1 MKDSPPSS
9 DVSTL
14 RSLAE
19 LRLAQGVAA
28 QAHDKISHENLLHE
42 LEVHQIELE
51 MQNEAL
57 RQSQVELEHSRERY
71 MDFYD
76 FSPIGYITLDEIGLI
91 AELNL
96 TGAAMLGLERNKI
109 RFQRFTVFVTPEYQ
123 EHWYRSFQTALA
135 AEEVISCELSLQ
147 RQDGSRFFA
156 KIDSLRLN
164 KRGESP
170 LVRLV
175 LTDITE
181 RIKSEEEIRKLAFY
195 DGLTL
200 LPNRRLL
207 SERLIQAMATSKR
220 SGRFGALLFLDL
232 DNFKPLNDEHGHNM
246 GDLLLIEV
254 ARRITSCVRVMDT
267 VARFGGDEF
276 VILLTELDTDHA
288 VSTAQAGQVAEKIRT
303 LLAEP
308 YQLES
313 TSDKAG
319 AGMVEH
325 RCTSSI
331 GIVLFFNH
339 EARQDNI
346 IKWADMAM
354 YRAKA
359 GGRNRI
365 RFYESQSE
373 VCQITQNLALCD
385 S

>member
-1 MKDSPPSS
+1 MNADFLSF
-9 DVSTL
+9 DVDAL

-19 LRLAQGVAA
+19 VKLAQRGDVQA
-28 QAHDKISHENLLHE
+28 QAKMTAENLLHE

-57 RQSQVELEHSRERY
+57 RQSQFELEKSRDRY

-91 AELNL
+91 TELNL
-96 TGAAMLGLERNKI
+96 TGASMLGMERNKI
-109 RFQRFTVFVTPEYQ
+109 RHQRFSAFVTPEYQ
-123 EHWYRSFQTALA
+123 DHWYRNFQTALA
-135 AEEVISCELSLQ
+135 SEEVNSCELSLQ

-156 KIDSLRLN
+156 RIDSLRLN
-164 KRGESP
+164 IKGESP
-170 LVRLV
+170 TVRLV

-207 SERLIQAMATSKR
+207 NERLIQAMATSKR
-220 SGRFGALLFLDL
+220 SGRYGALLFLDL

-254 ARRITSCVRVMDT
+254 ARRITSCVREMDT

-276 VILLTELDTDHA
+276 VILLSELDTDEV
-288 VSTAQAGQVAEKIRT
+288 VSITQAGQVAEKIRM
-303 LLAEP
+303 LMAEP
-308 YQLES
+308 YHLE
-313 TSDKAG
+313 TPSDRAG
-319 AGMVEH
+319 LVEH

-339 EARQDNI
+339 EASQDNI

-354 YRAKA
+354 YQAKA
-359 GGRNRI
+359 GGRNLI
-365 RFYESQSE
+365 RFYESQSD
-373 VCQITQNLALCD
+373 VCIINQ
-385 S
+385 

>member
-1 MKDSPPSS
+1 MKNDPYTD
-9 DVSTL
+9 DVQTL

-19 LRLAQGVAA
+19 ARLAQGVDCEA
-28 QAHDKISHENLLHE
+28 QAGISTGNLLHE

-57 RQSQVELEHSRERY
+57 RQSQLELEKSRDRY

-76 FSPIGYITLDEIGLI
+76 FSPIGYLTIDENGLI
-91 AELNL
+91 TELNL
-96 TGAAMLGLERNKI
+96 TGSAMLGIARNKI
-109 RFQRFTVFVTPEYQ
+109 RYQRFSAFVTPEYQ
-123 EHWYRSFQTALA
+123 EHWHRNFQSALA
-135 AEEVISCELSLQ
+135 SEEVISCELSLQ

-156 KIDSLRLN
+156 RIDSLRLN

-170 LVRLV
+170 AVRLV

-195 DGLTL
+195 DSLTQ

-207 SERLIQAMATSKR
+207 YEHLIQAMATSKR
-220 SGRFGALLFLDL
+220 SGRYGALLFLDL
-232 DNFKPLNDEHGHNM
+232 DNFKPLNDEYGHNM

-254 ARRITSCVRVMDT
+254 ARRITSCVREMDT

-276 VILLTELDTDHA
+276 VILLSELDTDEA
-288 VSTAQAGQVAEKIRT
+288 VSITQAGQVAEKIRT

-308 YQLES
+308 YLLEGP
-313 TSDKAG
+313 SDKPG
-319 AGMVEH
+319 PVEH

-339 EARQDNI
+339 EAGQDNL

-354 YRAKA
+354 YQAKA
-359 GGRNRI
+359 GGRNLI
-365 RFYESQSE
+365 RFYESQRD
-373 VCQITQNLALCD
+373 VCLLN
-385 S
+385 

>member
-1 MKDSPPSS
+1 MKADFLSS
-9 DVSTL
+9 DVGTL

-19 LRLAQGVAA
+19 QRLMLRRNVQA
-28 QAHDKISHENLLHE
+28 QAKMTAENLLHE

-57 RQSQVELEHSRERY
+57 RQSQLELEKSRDRY

-91 AELNL
+91 TELNL
-96 TGAAMLGLERNKI
+96 TGAAMLGIERSKI
-109 RFQRFTVFVTPEYQ
+109 RHQRFSAFVTPEYQ
-123 EHWYRSFQTALA
+123 DHWYRNFQIALA
-135 AEEVISCELSLQ
+135 SEEVNSCELSLQ

-156 KIDSLRLN
+156 RIDSLRLN
-164 KRGESP
+164 IKGELP
-170 LVRLV
+170 TVRLV

-181 RIKSEEEIRKLAFY
+181 RIKSEDEIRKLAFY
-195 DGLTL
+195 DGLTQ

-207 SERLIQAMATSKR
+207 NERLIQAMATSKR
-220 SGRFGALLFLDL
+220 SGRYGALLFLDL

-254 ARRITSCVRVMDT
+254 ARRITACVREMDT

-276 VILLTELDTDHA
+276 VILLSELDTDEA
-288 VSTAQAGQVAEKIRT
+288 VSITQAGQVAEKIRT

-308 YQLES
+308 YILERP
-313 TSDKAG
+313 SDKAG
-319 AGMVEH
+319 VVEH

-339 EARQDNI
+339 EAGQDNI

-354 YRAKA
+354 YQAKA
-359 GGRNRI
+359 GGRNLI
-365 RFYESQSE
+365 HFYESQSD
-373 VCQITQNLALCD
+373 VCLLNK
-385 S
+385 

>member
-1 MKDSPPSS
+1 MKGESHSVDIQ
-9 DVSTL
+9 TL
-14 RSLAE
+14 RSMAE
-19 LRLAQGVAA
+19 AKLAQRVDSFA
-28 QAHDKISHENLLHE
+28 QAKISTENLLHE

-57 RQSQVELEHSRERY
+57 RQSQIELEKSRDRY

-76 FSPIGYITLDEIGLI
+76 FSPIGYLTLDEIGLI
-91 AELNL
+91 TELNL
-96 TGAAMLGLERNKI
+96 TGAAMLGMERNKI
-109 RFQRFTVFVTPEYQ
+109 RYQRFSAFVTPEYQ
-123 EHWYRSFQTALA
+123 DHWYRNFQTALVT
-135 AEEVISCELSLQ
+135 EEVISCELSLQ

-156 KIDSLRLN
+156 RIDSLRLN
-164 KRGESP
+164 TKGESP
-170 LVRLV
+170 TVRLV

-207 SERLIQAMATSKR
+207 NERLIQAMATSKR
-220 SGRFGALLFLDL
+220 SGRYGALLFLDL

-254 ARRITSCVRVMDT
+254 ARRITSCVREMDT

-276 VILLTELDTDHA
+276 VILLSELDTDEA
-288 VSTAQAGQVAEKIRT
+288 VSITQAGQVAEKIRT

-308 YQLES
+308 YLLEGP
-313 TSDKAG
+313 SDKPG
-319 AGMVEH
+319 PVEH

-339 EARQDNI
+339 EAGQDNL
-346 IKWADMAM
+346 IKWADIAM
-354 YRAKA
+354 YQAKA
-359 GGRNRI
+359 GGRNLI
-365 RFYESQSE
+365 RFYESQRD
-373 VCQITQNLALCD
+373 VCLLN
-385 S
+385 

>member
-1 MKDSPPSS
+1 MKAESYST
-9 DVSTL
+9 DVESL
-14 RSLAE
+14 RRQAE
-19 LRLAQGVAA
+19 ARLAQGVE
-28 QAHDKISHENLLHE
+28 AHAGVSSENLLHE

-57 RQSQVELEHSRERY
+57 RQSQFELEKSRDRY

-91 AELNL
+91 TELNL
-96 TGAAMLGLERNKI
+96 TGAAMLGMERNKI
-109 RFQRFTVFVTPEYQ
+109 RYQRFSAFVTPEYQ
-123 EHWYRSFQTALA
+123 DHWYRNFQTALVT
-135 AEEVISCELSLQ
+135 EEVISCELSLQ
-147 RQDGSRFFA
+147 RQDGNRFFA
-156 KIDSLRLN
+156 RIDSLRLN
-164 KRGESP
+164 TKGESP
-170 LVRLV
+170 TVRLV

-207 SERLIQAMATSKR
+207 NERLIQAMATSKR
-220 SGRFGALLFLDL
+220 SGRYGALLFLDL

-254 ARRITSCVRVMDT
+254 ARRITSCVREMDT

-276 VILLTELDTDHA
+276 VILLSELDTDEA
-288 VSTAQAGQVAEKIRT
+288 VSITQAGQVAEKIRT

-308 YQLES
+308 YHLE
-313 TSDKAG
+313 TASDKAG
-319 AGMVEH
+319 VVKH

-339 EARQDNI
+339 EASQDNI

-354 YRAKA
+354 YQAKA
-359 GGRNRI
+359 GGRNLI
-365 RFYESQSE
+365 RFYESRRD
-373 VCQITQNLALCD
+373 VCILEYK
-385 S
+385 

>member
-1 MKDSPPSS
+1 MKNDPYTD
-9 DVSTL
+9 DVQTL

-19 LRLAQGVAA
+19 ARLAQGVDCEA
-28 QAHDKISHENLLHE
+28 QAGISTGNLLHE

-57 RQSQVELEHSRERY
+57 RQSQLELEKSRDRY

-76 FSPIGYITLDEIGLI
+76 FSPIGYLTIDENGLI
-91 AELNL
+91 TELNL
-96 TGAAMLGLERNKI
+96 TGSAMLGIARNKI
-109 RFQRFTVFVTPEYQ
+109 RYQRFSAFVTPEYQ
-123 EHWYRSFQTALA
+123 EHWYRNFQSALA
-135 AEEVISCELSLQ
+135 SEEVISCELSLQ

-156 KIDSLRLN
+156 RIDSLRLN

-170 LVRLV
+170 AVRLV

-195 DGLTL
+195 DSLTQ

-207 SERLIQAMATSKR
+207 YEHLIQAMATSKR
-220 SGRFGALLFLDL
+220 SGRYGALLFLDL
-232 DNFKPLNDEHGHNM
+232 DNFKPLNDEYGHNM

-254 ARRITSCVRVMDT
+254 ARRITSCVREMDT

-276 VILLTELDTDHA
+276 VILLSELDTDEA
-288 VSTAQAGQVAEKIRT
+288 VSITQAGQVAEKIRT

-308 YQLES
+308 YLLEGP
-313 TSDKAG
+313 SDKPG
-319 AGMVEH
+319 PVEH

-339 EARQDNI
+339 EAGQDNL

-354 YRAKA
+354 YQAKA
-359 GGRNRI
+359 GGRNLI
-365 RFYESQSE
+365 RFYESQRD
-373 VCQITQNLALCD
+373 VCLLN
-385 S
+385 